1 MIDLNQPVG
10 KRGSVYER
18 EREREREGIAFIG
31 RACVVYK
38 QISRYIYEH
47 VYISPIYIIL
57 NVFVY

>member
-10 KRGSVYER
+10 KRGSVY
-18 EREREREGIAFIG
+18 EREREGIAFIG